1 MLAAAIVAL
10 LLPTGATPG
19 EGGAG
24 ALPGVESS
32 SPAWELQAT
41 LLGYSLPDEA
51 DFLLP
56 IVTADRGPLHLE
68 GRYQYEDRETVS
80 LFVGWGFELGDELT
94 LELVP
99 MVGAVAGRTDGIAPA
114 LELTVAW
121 GPLELYSESEY
132 VVDLEESASSFFYA
146 WSELSA
152 WPTEWLRV
160 GAALQRTRVFEAA
173 REVSAGPLVGLAIWK
188 LSATF
193 YLLEPGRDEQ
203 FAIASVGASF

>member
-1 MLAAAIVAL
+1 
-10 LLPTGATPG
+10 
-19 EGGAG
+19 
-24 ALPGVESS
+24 
-32 SPAWELQAT
+32 
-41 LLGYSLPDEA
+41 
-51 DFLLP
+51 
-56 IVTADRGPLHLE
+56 
-68 GRYQYEDRETVS
+68 
-80 LFVGWGFELGDELT
+80 
-94 LELVP
+94 

-160 GAALQRTRVFEAA
+160 GAALQRTRVLEAA
-173 REVSAGPLVGLAIWK
+173 REISAGPLLGLAIWK
-188 LSATF
+188 LSATL
-193 YLLEPGRDEQ
+193 YWLEPGRAEQ